1 MAKKGLLERLEEGI
15 VLCAEGYLFELERRG
30 YVQAGPFVPEVVLDR
45 PEAVRELHREFLH
58 AGAEVM
64 VAFTYYAYSGKVEA
78 IGRTDDVEMLNRQ
91 ALKIAREVAAEGDA
105 LVAGNLSNTW
115 RYDANDHEG
124 SKKTIAPMFEDQVSW
139 AVDEGVDFFIA
150 ETFDHYGEALIALEV
165 IQESGLPSVVTFIPK
180 DESSYDGYPW
190 AEACLKLHNAG
201 ADVVGLNCGRG
212 PSTMLPILEKIRE
225 TVDGYVAAQPVTYRT
240 TLKQPYFQKL
250 QEPGSACAFPLGLDP
265 FQPTRFEM
273 ADYARRA
280 AEIGINFI
288 GLCCGGAPHYI
299 RAMAEELGRTVPS
312 SKYSPDITRHPYL
325 GTGKT
330 HCDLPD

>member
-30 YVQAGPFVPEVVLDR
+30 YLQAGAFVPEVVLDH

-78 IGRTDDVEMLNRQ
+78 IGRKEDVEELNRQ
-91 ALKIAREVAAEGDA
+91 ALRMAREVAAEGDA

-115 RYDANDHEG
+115 RYDPNDHEA
-124 SKKTIAPMFEDQVSW
+124 SKKVIAPMFEDQVKW
-139 AVDEGVDFFIA
+139 AMEEGVDFFIA

-165 IQESGLPSVVTFIPK
+165 IRQSKSPSVITFIPK
-180 DESSYDGYPW
+180 DEASHDGYPW
-190 AEACLKLHNAG
+190 AEACSRLQDAG

-212 PSTMLPILEKIRE
+212 PNTMLPLLDKIRGALE
-225 TVDGYVAAQPVTYRT
+225 GYIAAQPVTYRT
-240 TLKQPYFQKL
+240 TSTQPYFQKL
-250 QEPGSACAFPLGLDP
+250 QEPGSSCAFPLGLDP
-265 FQPTRFEM
+265 FQPTRFEI
-273 ADYARRA
+273 ADFARTA
-280 AEIGINFI
+280 ANLGINFI

-312 SKYSPDITRHPYL
+312 SKYSPDIAKHPYL

-330 HCDLPD
+330 HCDVPD

>member
-1 MAKKGLLERLEEGI
+1 MVKKGLLERLKEDV

-30 YVQAGPFVPEVVLDR
+30 YVQAGPFVPEIILDR

-78 IGRTDDVEMLNRQ
+78 IGREEDVEKLNRR
-91 ALKIAREVAAEGDA
+91 ALGLAREVAAEGDA

-115 RYDANDHEG
+115 RYDPGDHEG
-124 SKKTIAPMFEDQVSW
+124 SKKIIAPMFEDQVRW
-139 AVDEGVDFFIA
+139 ATEEGVDFFIA
-150 ETFDHYGEALIALEV
+150 ETFDYYGEALIALET
-165 IQESGLPSVVTFIPK
+165 IQHSGLPAVITFIPK
-180 DESSYDGYPW
+180 DEASHDGYPW
-190 AEACLKLHNAG
+190 TEACLKLQENG

-212 PSTMLPILEKIRE
+212 PNTMLPLLKKIRD
-225 TVDGYVAAQPVTYRT
+225 VLDGYIAAQPVTYRT
-240 TLKQPYFQKL
+240 TPEQPYFQKL
-250 QEPGSACAFPLGLDP
+250 QEPGAACAFPLGLDP

-273 ADYARRA
+273 ADFARTS
-280 AEIGINFI
+280 AELGINFI

-312 SKYSPDITRHPYL
+312 GKYSPDITKHPYL